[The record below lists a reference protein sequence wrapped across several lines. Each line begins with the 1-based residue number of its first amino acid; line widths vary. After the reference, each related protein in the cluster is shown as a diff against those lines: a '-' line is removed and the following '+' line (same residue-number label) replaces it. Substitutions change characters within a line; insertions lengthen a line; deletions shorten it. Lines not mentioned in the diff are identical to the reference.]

1 MSLRVLSCNRATT
14 AALALQTK
22 SEPWL
27 FADALHRR
35 NRCCFIGKRA
45 RPARTTAHACSS
57 HGRFAR
63 AVFWT
68 RRSRASFALFARASC
83 THLSAAVRT
92 GRAHLPMKYEN
103 DSVMNA
109 QASQATRTAC
119 SASRNARVQSQLL
132 AARMLSG
139 CQCRRPAEMQGAP
152 SCVLALSSC
161 ACGGLHRIYFNSAN
175 GRSDNKAQ

>member
-1 MSLRVLSCNRATT
+1 MLRG
-14 AALALQTK
+14 
-22 SEPWL
+22 
-27 FADALHRR
+27 D
-35 NRCCFIGKRA
+35 KRA
-45 RPARTTAHACSS
+45 QPARTTAQACSS

-119 SASRNARVQSQLL
+119 SASRNARCIPTPGRTDAVWLSVQEAGRNAGCSELRSGAELMCMWWPASNLLQLGEWPQS
-132 AARMLSG
+132 ARCHSGVTRHSECRIDFIEEQNRARVFARTRLST
-139 CQCRRPAEMQGAP
+139 
-152 SCVLALSSC
+152 LL
-161 ACGGLHRIYFNSAN
+161 
-175 GRSDNKAQ
+175 

>member
-1 MSLRVLSCNRATT
+1 MLRG
-14 AALALQTK
+14 
-22 SEPWL
+22 
-27 FADALHRR
+27 D
-35 NRCCFIGKRA
+35 KRA
-45 RPARTTAHACSS
+45 QPARTTAQACSS

-109 QASQATRTAC
+109 QASQATSHGLISKQKCTLHPNSWPHGCCCVWLSVQEAG
-119 SASRNARVQSQLL
+119 RNAGCSELRSGAKLMCMWWPASNLLQLGEWPQSARCHSGVTRHSECRIDFIEEQNRARVFARTRLSTLL
-132 AARMLSG
+132 
-139 CQCRRPAEMQGAP
+139 
-152 SCVLALSSC
+152 
-161 ACGGLHRIYFNSAN
+161 
-175 GRSDNKAQ
+175 

>member
-1 MSLRVLSCNRATT
+1 MCCRAT
-14 AALALQTK
+14 ARPQLALQTK

-27 FADALHRR
+27 FAYALHRR
-35 NRCCFIGKRA
+35 NRCCFIGKRV

-119 SASRNARVQSQLL
+119 SASRNARCIPTPGRTDAVWLSVQEAGRNAGCSELRSGAKLMCMWWPASNLLQL
-132 AARMLSG
+132 G
-139 CQCRRPAEMQGAP
+139 EWPQ
-152 SCVLALSSC
+152 
-161 ACGGLHRIYFNSAN
+161 
-175 GRSDNKAQ
+175 

>member
-1 MSLRVLSCNRATT
+1 MCCRAT
-14 AALALQTK
+14 ARPQLSLQTK

-35 NRCCFIGKRA
+35 NRCCFIGKRV

-119 SASRNARVQSQLL
+119 SASRNARCIPTPGRTD
-132 AARMLSG
+132 APASG

-152 SCVLALSSC
+152 SCVLARSSSGIWPRVTHVVHGC
-161 ACGGLHRIYFNSAN
+161 
-175 GRSDNKAQ
+175 